1 MDVLGVNLATCDNWK
16 GGTRKEKTGVG
27 CRYYR
32 GKEKAPR
39 GFLGACGGFLGQ
51 LPARADRMR
60 SKVKRRQSPRY
71 PMTRSRG
78 FISELL
84 NDHAAV
90 KRNDLGMLA
99 EPLKGLKFAV
109 GIVPADFI
117 ETVGFGG
124 LKRGRVLRPF
134 AANPDGIEFN
144 LGVGVFLES
153 FEVLEKSAA
162 GGNGELR
169 FAATSA
175 E

>member
-1 MDVLGVNLATCDNWK
+1 MLEVYIHIRKLASDHHLQVTDDAVNVSLGCRAAP
-16 GGTRKEKTGVG
+16 VG
-27 CRYYR
+27 C
-32 GKEKAPR
+32 
-39 GFLGACGGFLGQ
+39 FGGELNEYG
-51 LPARADRMR
+51 LH
-60 SKVKRRQSPRY
+60 
-71 PMTRSRG
+71 G
-78 FISELL
+78 SELL
-84 NDHAAV
+84 DDNPAV